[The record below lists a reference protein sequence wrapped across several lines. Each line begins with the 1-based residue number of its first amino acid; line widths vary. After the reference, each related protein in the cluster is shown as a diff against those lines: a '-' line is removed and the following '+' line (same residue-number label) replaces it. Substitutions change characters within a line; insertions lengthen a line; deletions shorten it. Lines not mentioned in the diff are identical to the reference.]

1 MKKAQLQITIIN
13 AVIASLSTLN
23 IKQEVILYIQSNIII
38 LLVLTFV
45 SFRNNQQSN
54 VVVNVLK
61 ELLMFISSQNVEE
74 TNNIRSCKSKG
85 DMQSNSQ
92 QIKKQKKKQNEK
104 Q

>member
-61 ELLMFISSQNVEE
+61 ELLMFISS
-74 TNNIRSCKSKG
+74 
-85 DMQSNSQ
+85 
-92 QIKKQKKKQNEK
+92 
-104 Q
+104 

>member
-1 MKKAQLQITIIN
+1 MKKSQLQITIIN

-61 ELLMFISSQNVEE
+61 ELLLFISS
-74 TNNIRSCKSKG
+74 
-85 DMQSNSQ
+85 
-92 QIKKQKKKQNEK
+92 
-104 Q
+104 

>member
-1 MKKAQLQITIIN
+1 MKKSQLQITIIN

-61 ELLMFISSQNVEE
+61 ELLMFISS
-74 TNNIRSCKSKG
+74 
-85 DMQSNSQ
+85 
-92 QIKKQKKKQNEK
+92 
-104 Q
+104 